1 MARAL
6 VVVNA
11 EGDVVGPSGDVI
23 AGVRTEDG
31 QALADVCESTS
42 HLPKV
47 VTVVRL
53 ARYGLRP
60 RERTSSGLPLYD
72 LM

>member
-1 MARAL
+1 MKGGVGSASIELPDGLIVAAL

-31 QALADVCESTS
+31 QALAD
-42 HLPKV
+42 
-47 VTVVRL
+47 
-53 ARYGLRP
+53 ARKLLRAGDP
-60 RERTSSGLPLYD
+60 AL
-72 LM
+72 